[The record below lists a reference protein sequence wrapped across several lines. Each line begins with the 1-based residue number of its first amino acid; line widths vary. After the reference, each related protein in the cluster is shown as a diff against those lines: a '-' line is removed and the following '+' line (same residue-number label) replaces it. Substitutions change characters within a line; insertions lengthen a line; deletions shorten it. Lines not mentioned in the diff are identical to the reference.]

1 MTKILFKNI
10 LQERVCRVIMRVRDS
25 ICAQNYTLTHF
36 KNEQYPRDFEI
47 LQSEDYTEQKFFG
60 NLKRKNDVD
69 STIKSHWAFTGYS
82 TQFEDDL
89 RADLNKASKR
99 SERRS

>member
-10 LQERVCRVIMRVRDS
+10 LQERVCRGIMRVRDS

-47 LQSEDYTEQKFFG
+47 IQSEVFNTRIIQSRNPLEISREVATLIQAPSFTE
-60 NLKRKNDVD
+60 
-69 STIKSHWAFTGYS
+69 H
-82 TQFEDDL
+82 
-89 RADLNKASKR
+89 
-99 SERRS
+99 

>member
-47 LQSEDYTEQKFFG
+47 IQSELFNTRIIQSRNSLEISREG
-60 NLKRKNDVD
+60 TTLIHAP
-69 STIKSHWAFTGYS
+69 SFTVH
-82 TQFEDDL
+82 
-89 RADLNKASKR
+89 
-99 SERRS
+99 

>member
-25 ICAQNYTLTHF
+25 ICAQNYTLTNF

-47 LQSEDYTEQKFFG
+47 IQSELFNASIMQSINPLEISREKATLIQAPSFTE
-60 NLKRKNDVD
+60 
-69 STIKSHWAFTGYS
+69 H
-82 TQFEDDL
+82 
-89 RADLNKASKR
+89 
-99 SERRS
+99 